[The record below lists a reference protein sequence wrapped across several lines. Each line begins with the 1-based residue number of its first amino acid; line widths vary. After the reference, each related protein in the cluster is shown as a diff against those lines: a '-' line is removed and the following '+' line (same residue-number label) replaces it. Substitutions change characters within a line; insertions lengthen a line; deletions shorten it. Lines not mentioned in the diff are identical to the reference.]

1 MAITAFYASLLTL
14 LFLLL
19 SARVMAQRRE
29 ARVEIGH
36 GESLQL
42 LRRMRVHAN
51 FAEYV
56 PFALVLMLL
65 AESLKA
71 PSLVLH
77 LLGLT
82 LVEARIVHAYG
93 LSQTPH
99 IQRLRVLGMT
109 LTFGVIGTA
118 AAICFLLA
126 GVQLIVLGF

>member
-1 MAITAFYASLLTL
+1 MPITAFYASLLAL
-14 LFLLL
+14 LYLLL
-19 SARVMAQRRE
+19 SVRVIAQRRE

-56 PFALVLMLL
+56 PMALILMAL

-71 PSLVLH
+71 PSVLLH
-77 LLGLT
+77 LLGLV
-82 LVEARIVHAYG
+82 LLGARVIHAYG

-99 IQRLRVLGMT
+99 ILRLRVLGIT
-109 LTFGVIGTA
+109 LTFTVIGTA
-118 AAICFLLA
+118 AAVCFLLA
-126 GVQLIVLGF
+126 GVQLIV